1 MKDKDIATIILAAGK
16 GTRMKS
22 DLVKVL
28 HPILGLPM
36 LSYPLDLSLNK
47 ICAQK
52 TIVVI
57 GHQADRVK
65 EIFKDSRITF
75 ALQEEQLGT
84 AHAVLKALPYI
95 SEFSGTVLILCGDVP
110 LIKGETIL
118 SFIEAFNENES
129 VLSVLTAV
137 VEDPSGYG
145 RIIRNS
151 QGWLEKIVEE
161 KDAIEDE
168 KQIREVNTGIFCI
181 KSFFL
186 KEGILEIGRDNAQN
200 EYYLTDLIGIARKK
214 GFRCS
219 AHMIANP
226 IEAMG
231 INTRIDLA
239 LATEVLRKEKV
250 KEIMLSGVTL
260 IAPNTCYIEKMVEI
274 GKDTIIYP
282 NCIIQGN
289 TRIGER
295 CTIESNVKITDSKIG
310 NDVTIRSNSV
320 ITESLIEDGV
330 SIGPFAHIRPQ
341 TKISS
346 KAKIGNFV
354 EVKKSIIGRGSKAN
368 HLTYIG
374 DSIIGEDV
382 NVGAG
387 TITCNYDGFKKHQT
401 IIGDRVFVGSNV
413 ELIAPV
419 KVGNDALIGAGTT
432 VTKDVPDGALAISRV
447 KQKNIK
453 GWSKRL
459 ESKRKA
465 LKEEE

>member
-1 MKDKDIATIILAAGK
+1 MKDIASIILAAGK

-36 LSYPLDLSLNK
+36 LSYPIDLSLNK
-47 ICAQK
+47 ICAQI

-57 GHQADRVK
+57 GHQADRIR
-65 EIFKDSRITF
+65 EIFKDSRIVF

-95 SEFSGTVLILCGDVP
+95 SEFNGTVLILYGDVP
-110 LIKGETIL
+110 LIKEETIF
-118 SFIEAFNENES
+118 SFIDNFHENES

-137 VEDPSGYG
+137 VDDPSGYG

-151 QGWLEKIVEE
+151 QGWLERIVEE
-161 KDAIEDE
+161 KDANEE
-168 KQIREVNTGIFCI
+168 ERLIREINTGIFCI
-181 KSFFL
+181 NSSFL
-186 KEGILEIGRDNAQN
+186 KEGILEIGRNNAQN
-200 EYYLTDLIGIARKK
+200 EYYLTDLVHIARKR

-239 LATEVLRKEKV
+239 TANEVLRKEKV
-250 KEIMLSGVTL
+250 KKLMLSGVTL
-260 IAPNTCYIEKMVEI
+260 IDPNTCYIESLVEI
-274 GKDTIIYP
+274 GRDTIIYP
-282 NCIIQGN
+282 NCMIQGN
-289 TRIGER
+289 TKIGER
-295 CTIESNVKITDSKIG
+295 CTIESNVRIIDSKIG
-310 NDVTIRSNSV
+310 NDVIIRSNSV
-320 ITESLIEDGV
+320 ITESKIEDRV
-330 SIGPFAHIRPQ
+330 SIGPFAHLRPQ
-341 TKISS
+341 TEIRSR
-346 KAKIGNFV
+346 AKIGNFV
-354 EVKKSIIGRGSKAN
+354 EVKKSIIGKGSKAN

-387 TITCNYDGFKKHQT
+387 TITCNYDGFQKHQT

-453 GWSKRL
+453 GWSKRI
-459 ESKRKA
+459 ESKRKTIK
-465 LKEEE
+465 KEE